1 MDAFQEP
8 PLKRPDILTS
18 RGRTLLR
25 GRFARA
31 VARAFGHQSRGER
44 QVQWTR
50 EHERMRDQSVAPANT
65 DLQRTR
71 HKDLE
76 THMDSLRPEFA
87 GRPELTLHHARLC
100 VKARRGLDPV
110 DTIDEFLHLWQSQ
123 SDHLV
128 QALNSR
134 WLLSAVDTFA
144 DYGTP
149 QQRAI
154 AGMLTAYFNALKMA
168 ETENATLHGI
178 PARDALAN
186 APEPDPED
194 FWDGIEGF
202 RFHNGDMLR
211 NLIERMDRI
220 ARDDVALH
228 AIFRTLVERAYEY
241 NSPLGRMI
249 RANRHFGDGPWP
261 K

>member
-1 MDAFQEP
+1 M
-8 PLKRPDILTS
+8 KRPDILTS

-25 GRFARA
+25 SRLSRVIARTVGRIAD
-31 VARAFGHQSRGER
+31 GER
-44 QVQWTR
+44 EAQWAR
-50 EHERMRDQSVAPANT
+50 EHTRMRDEVVAPAST
-65 DLQRTR
+65 EPQRAR

-76 THMDSLRPEFA
+76 THIDSLRPEFT
-87 GRPELTLHHARLC
+87 GRSELALHHARLC

-110 DTIDEFLHLWQSQ
+110 DTIDEFLHLWQAQ

-178 PARDALAN
+178 PGKDALAN

-241 NSPLGRMI
+241 NSPLGRMM

>member
-1 MDAFQEP
+1 M
-8 PLKRPDILTS
+8 KRPDILTS
-18 RGRTLLR
+18 RGRTLLQ
-25 GRFARA
+25 GRLSR
-31 VARAFGHQSRGER
+31 VIARAFRRNARGER
-44 QVQWTR
+44 EAQWAR
-50 EHERMRDQSVAPANT
+50 EHARMRDAAVAPAST
-65 DLQRTR
+65 ELQRAR

-76 THMDSLRPEFA
+76 THIDSLRPEFT
-87 GRPELTLHHARLC
+87 GRSELALHHARLC

-110 DTIDEFLHLWQSQ
+110 DTIDEFLHLWRSQ
-123 SDHLV
+123 AEHLA

-144 DYGTP
+144 DYGAP

-154 AGMLTAYFNALKMA
+154 AGMLTAFFNALKMA

-178 PARDALAN
+178 PGKDALAN
-186 APEPDPED
+186 APEPDPKD

-220 ARDDVALH
+220 ARADAALH
-228 AIFRTLVERAYEY
+228 AILHTLLERCYEY
-241 NSPLGRMI
+241 NSPLGRMM